1 MWSRP
6 ERASR
11 WGWSGFVALA
21 WLAASTVAA
30 AVEAPAPTPSPAAGS
45 PAKPGKTAAPG
56 LLGELPLSSS
66 DEPILVESKELE
78 FDYQKNQVFYRGDV
92 KAKQGDV
99 TIDCDELVVFFDR
112 AGDVRKAELRAV
124 VATGNVVITQ
134 GERRATG
141 GRAVFNQVNRQIALL
156 ENPILR
162 DGKNEV
168 RGDRLTVYLDESRSV
183 MESGK
188 GGKERVS
195 AVLYPGSRPEEA
207 GAKKEP
213 PGAKGPVGA
222 KQPAAGK
229 QPPAGAKQQPPSAKD
244 AASAKSTAS
253 ASDASSTKKEASP

>member
-99 TIDCDELVVFFDR
+99 TIR
-112 AGDVRKAELRAV
+112 
-124 VATGNVVITQ
+124 
-134 GERRATG
+134 
-141 GRAVFNQVNRQIALL
+141 GRHH
-156 ENPILR
+156 
-162 DGKNEV
+162 
-168 RGDRLTVYLDESRSV
+168 
-183 MESGK
+183 
-188 GGKERVS
+188 
-195 AVLYPGSRPEEA
+195 
-207 GAKKEP
+207 
-213 PGAKGPVGA
+213 
-222 KQPAAGK
+222 
-229 QPPAGAKQQPPSAKD
+229 
-244 AASAKSTAS
+244 
-253 ASDASSTKKEASP
+253 